1 MAQVGRPRSTKARAA
16 ILGAALRMA
25 RTGGH
30 LRMTMQ
36 RIAREAGVSK
46 QTIYRWWASPAEV
59 LLEAIQER
67 ARTGIPVPDTG
78 SLREDLAGFL
88 AATLALPRRIPGLD
102 DMLRAL
108 MAEAQYDPD
117 LAAVLRRDLID
128 PRRAVLRSIFE
139 RAHARGELADLSGA
153 DLWLDVA
160 FGVIWYRVLTGVGP
174 RNAALAERLATLL
187 AREAK
192 AGKRGPR
199 SPGRAL
205 LRGPRGPR
213 RRAAA

>member
-1 MAQVGRPRSTKARAA
+1 
-16 ILGAALRMA
+16 
-25 RTGGH
+25 
-30 LRMTMQ
+30 MTMQ

-46 QTIYRWWASPAEV
+46 QTIYRWWASPPEV

-67 ARTGIPVPDTG
+67 ARTGIAVPDTG

-88 AATLALPRRIPGLD
+88 AATVAVPRRIPGLD
-102 DMLRAL
+102 VMLRAL
-108 MAEAQYDPD
+108 MAEAQYDPE
-117 LAAVLRRDLID
+117 LAATLRRDLID
-128 PRRAVLRSIFE
+128 RRRAVLRSIFE
-139 RAHARGELADLSGA
+139 RAQARGEIANLSGA

-192 AGKRGPR
+192 AGGGAPPR
-199 SPGRAL
+199 AA
-205 LRGPRGPR
+205 R
-213 RRAAA
+213 RRKKRRATAAAG